1 MSGEPTGAGAPIREQ
16 GSGAPGRLNR
26 IDACFA
32 RLRARGATGLFPFV
46 TCGDPLPTVADTV
59 SLLHSLVRHGADLI
73 ELGMPFSDPVADGPV
88 IEKASER
95 AIAAGV
101 DLHFVLD
108 CVRAFRIGDSITPL
122 LLMGYINPL
131 EQFGSARFLA
141 DAGAAGAD
149 AVLLVDCPME
159 ESAPLRPA
167 LAAAG
172 LHQILLIAP
181 TTSLARRARLL
192 PEALGFVY
200 YVSFKGVTGAARLN
214 TTRVADE
221 LRALRAATTVPLAV
235 GFGIRDG
242 ETAAALA
249 AHADAVVIGS
259 ALVET
264 LAGASDAPQVD
275 ARVHGF
281 LAPIRRK
288 LDDLKH
294 AA

>member
-1 MSGEPTGAGAPIREQ
+1 MNRESSGEIAPINGR
-16 GSGAPGRLNR
+16 GSDAPGNVNR

-32 RLRARGATGLFPFV
+32 RLRTRGAAGLFPFV
-46 TCGDPLPTVADTV
+46 TCGDPLPTVAGTV

-101 DLHFVLD
+101 DLHFVLS
-108 CVRAFRIGDSITPL
+108 CVREFRVGDPTTPL

-131 EQFGSARFLA
+131 EQYGSARFLA

-159 ESAPLRPA
+159 ESTPLRPA
-167 LAAAG
+167 LRAAG

-181 TTSLARRARLL
+181 TTSAARRARLL

-200 YVSFKGVTGAARLN
+200 YVSFKGVTGAARLD
-214 TTRVADE
+214 TARVADE
-221 LRALRAATTVPLAV
+221 LRTLRAATTVPLAV

-242 ETAAALA
+242 DTAAALA
-249 AHADAVVIGS
+249 IHADAVVIGS
-259 ALVET
+259 ALVES
-264 LAGASDAPQVD
+264 LAGASDSAQVE

-288 LDDLKH
+288 LDGLKH